1 VDTAIPQ
8 LRPMG
13 VVDQLDAAFRLY
25 RRNFVTFL
33 GIVALV
39 QAPLLILSL
48 VYSVVFV
55 LPAQEA
61 LFSQIRS
68 PRAGYYGTS
77 AASAQSPET
86 TLLSLVLVVVG
97 MLANMLIVGALSYAV
112 SRAYLGNST
121 GILDAYRH
129 VAHGRRLAG
138 LIVCGL
144 IVNSPLVV
152 FQFGSAL
159 VTLAPAFACLACIV
173 FPLAL
178 IAYLY
183 LTLRLLTVPQ
193 VVVLEDRGPRDA
205 LARAWSLMHGHMLRA
220 LGLAVLVGLVIYVIP
235 MGLQYVA
242 AFALI
247 FLPFSPTLVLG
258 LGSGLVGIFQI
269 AVLPILWGAY
279 TLFYYD
285 LRIRKEGYDLRVQ
298 ADQLAAAVPPA

>member
-1 VDTAIPQ
+1 MDAAIPQ

-48 VYSVVFV
+48 GYSLLFV
-55 LPAQEA
+55 LPTQEA

-68 PRAGYYGTS
+68 PRTPYYGTLNP
-77 AASAQSPET
+77 QSLES
-86 TLLSLVLVVVG
+86 TLTSLALVVVG

-112 SRAYLGNST
+112 SRAYLGNPT
-121 GILDAYRH
+121 GIMDAYRH
-129 VAHGRRLAG
+129 ITHGPRLAG

-144 IVNSPLVV
+144 IVNSPIIVL
-152 FQFGSAL
+152 QFGSL
-159 VTLAPAFACLACIV
+159 VTTLVPTFACLICIV
-173 FPLAL
+173 YPLVL
-178 IAYLY
+178 GAYLY
-183 LTLRLLTVPQ
+183 LALRFLTVPQ

-205 LARAWSLMHGHMLRA
+205 LVRTWSLMQGHLMRA
-220 LGLAVLVGLVIYVIP
+220 LGLAILVGLVIYAIP

-242 AFALI
+242 ALALI
-247 FLPFSPTLVLG
+247 FMPLSPTLVLG
-258 LGSGLVGIFQI
+258 VGSGLVGIFQI

-279 TLFYYD
+279 TMFYYD
-285 LRIRKEGYDLRVQ
+285 LRIRKEGFDLRVQ
-298 ADQLAAAVPPA
+298 ADQLAAAAPPA